1 MVRILSLAFLLLSTF
16 TLSAAETTQV
26 LRLSAAELFA
36 RGSAYHTQLS
46 ADGKAIELT
55 RGVLVE
61 NDGAAAGYSYQP
73 NEEILSEQ
81 FAATKHLHI
90 DSLGQPRYLL
100 DGKVVERERG
110 PGRALLLLGHSGP
123 TPQAKINDQEVKLG
137 EPLKAG
143 NYWKAFEIPHAV
155 LKQGKNI
162 IQLSGSGKLW
172 IARYDDIAPP
182 PRKALPAHSL
192 NSWKE
197 VAGEKHQLLG
207 PQNNIAGE
215 YYVRLYL
222 DGYLHRGRAKS
233 PYFDAAD
240 LLGDCIPP
248 ADVEVKSVQ
257 IDVDAEGPDQE
268 MSIHIQGASSLLSRQ
283 WGGELGN
290 AKSHVI
296 VPNEIRP
303 ELRYFGVAVE
313 WHAVDGSRSPR
324 LNGLKITTQL
334 ETNGDWGKDKLK
346 ILSKHNP
353 DFTYNDHQ
361 GYSRNR
367 DEFAY
372 EDLEHPRLAELRN
385 QYGLDEVVKGCTT
398 DLQRMEKLA
407 VWTSQQW
414 TKGHLGKI
422 YPKWDALEILKKHE
436 DGTPIGGF
444 CQQYNIVFLQACE
457 SFGMVGRCVS
467 IGAGD
472 HGVKIRSGHEVVEIW
487 SNELSKWVYVDGQAA
502 WYFVDKETR
511 TPLNLLELR
520 ERQLAAI
527 FDKSASKE
535 SKRAV
540 EVVVLAKSPY
550 EWKGLQ
556 EWPAFTELRMIP
568 HTKFL
573 DGIVPLPLNQGMRG
587 WFWTGHQVWTDE
599 LYPPSVLYGFRV
611 TNATDWNCPV
621 NQTHLWLQ
629 QNTPGQL
636 VARMT
641 HNMPG
646 FDKFVSQI
654 DDQEARAIDK
664 DFFTW
669 PLRAGENRLQVQAVN
684 VHGIRGSASW
694 IKVEYKP

>member
-1 MVRILSLAFLLLSTF
+1 MVRVVSVALLFLTAFTSP
-16 TLSAAETTQV
+16 AAETTQV
-26 LRLSAAELFA
+26 RRLSAAELYA
-36 RGSAYHTQLS
+36 RGAAYHTQLS
-46 ADGKAIELT
+46 ADGKTIELT

-61 NDGAAAGYSYQP
+61 NDGAAAGFSYQP
-73 NEEILSEQ
+73 NEEALSDQ

-90 DSLGQPRYLL
+90 HSLGRPEYRSN
-100 DGKVVERERG
+100 GKLVESG
-110 PGRALLLLGHSGP
+110 PGRVLLLLGHSGP
-123 TPQAKINDQEVKLG
+123 TPQATINNQEVKLG

-143 NYWKAFEIPHAV
+143 NYWKAFEIPHTV

-172 IARYDDIAPP
+172 IARYDDISPAPTT
-182 PRKALPAHSL
+182 LPAQSL

-197 VAGEKHQLLG
+197 VAGEKQQLLG

-222 DGYLHRGRAKS
+222 DGYLHDGRIKT
-233 PYFDAAD
+233 PLFDVAD
-240 LLGDCIPP
+240 LLGDRVP
-248 ADVEVKSVQ
+248 AAFIDVKSVRV
-257 IDVDAEGPDQE
+257 DVADEGPDQE
-268 MSIHIQGASSLLSRQ
+268 TGIFASWTSHLVPGQ
-283 WGGELGN
+283 WLPGQWN
-290 AKSHVI
+290 AKSHTFE
-296 VPNEIRP
+296 PTEKFP
-303 ELRYFGVAVE
+303 PPRYFGVAVE
-313 WHAVDGSRSPR
+313 WTAIDGGRTPR
-324 LNGLKITTQL
+324 LHGITITAQV
-334 ETNGDWGKDKLK
+334 ETDADWGKEKLK

-353 DFTYNDHQ
+353 DFTYNDHLVE
-361 GYSRNR
+361 SRNR
-367 DEFAY
+367 DEFEY
-372 EDLEHPRLAELRN
+372 EDLEHPRLAEFRK
-385 QYGLDEVVKGCTT
+385 QYALDEVVKDCTT

-436 DGTPIGGF
+436 DGTPVGGF

-487 SNELSKWVYVDGQAA
+487 SNELNKWVYVDGQAA

-520 ERQLAAI
+520 ERQLFALLGKAAT
-527 FDKSASKE
+527 KE
-535 SKRAV
+535 SQREV
-540 EVVVLAKSPY
+540 EAVVLAKSPY

-568 HTKFL
+568 HTRFL
-573 DGIVPLPLNQGMRG
+573 SSNKQLPLNQGMRG

-599 LYPPSVLYGFRV
+599 LYPPSVLYGNRV
-611 TNATDWNCPV
+611 TNSTDWNAPI
-621 NQTHLWLQ
+621 NQTHFWLQ
-629 QNTPGQL
+629 QKLTPGEL
-636 VARMT
+636 EARLT
-641 HNMPG
+641 HNMPS
-646 FDKFVSQI
+646 FDKFVVKTDGNEESMI
-654 DDQEARAIDK
+654 EK
-664 DFFTW
+664 DRFTW

-684 VHGIRGSASW
+684 VHGIRGPASW
-694 IKVEYKP
+694 IKVDYKP